1 MSGFHLIYLGATLS
15 LGLAALTNT
24 LTFLLIRYF
33 VDTYL
38 GGKANVGLPLILAG
52 FLGLAG
58 LQGFFTFRSRAL
70 AARTSEGITLRLRNY
85 LFDHIQR
92 LAFRYHDKTQPGD

>member
-1 MSGFHLIYLGATLS
+1 MKGLFIMLQSTLSNQNQAEIDLKTVITPNKFRGLWRLMSGFHLTYLGATLS

-58 LQGFFTFRSRAL
+58 LQGFFTFRS
-70 AARTSEGITLRLRNY
+70 
-85 LFDHIQR
+85 
-92 LAFRYHDKTQPGD
+92 